1 QGCEYAVVGYFIP
14 SDTVMVVLENNVK
27 RVYATKSL
35 DAERKIALNDILDGY
50 DYLGD
55 VYTYD
60 LEDAAKRDYWIGD
73 IKFNSEHCIT
83 YPCSLGSGSNT
94 GVGDRVYAG
103 GVISNNSTREVLLG
117 GLLWYGSSAGS
128 CCLDCGGGLPD
139 AAWFCLAAD

>member
-1 QGCEYAVVGYFIP
+1 
-14 SDTVMVVLENNVK
+14 MVALENNVK

-35 DAERKIALNDILDGY
+35 DAERKIDLNDILDGY

-60 LEDAAKRDYWIGD
+60 LEDVANQDYWIGD

-83 YPCSLGSGSNT
+83 YSCSLGSGSNT

-103 GVISNNSTREVLLG
+103 GAISNNSTREVLLG
-117 GLLWYGSSAGS
+117 GSLWDGAYAGSSHLG
-128 CCLDCGGGLPD
+128 CEGGLTH
-139 AAWFCLAAD
+139 AFWYFLAAD